1 MPRNILDD
9 IVRDKRDELRQR
21 QQATPLASLEARCRD
36 LPPARDFEEALRPRA
51 TGVRLIAEVKKA
63 SPSRGTLAPTLDPVA
78 LATTYAR
85 HGADAISVLTDEKY
99 FHGHLDLL
107 DAIRGAVPVPLL
119 RKDFTLAEY
128 QLWESRAAGADAVL
142 LIVSILEASELRDLL
157 QAAKGVG
164 LAALVE
170 CHTVGE
176 LETAL
181 AVGAR
186 VVGIN
191 NRDLTTFNTRIE
203 TTLELL
209 PRIPPG
215 HIVVSESGFFT
226 GDQVKRVAVAGAHAV
241 LVGEALVTA
250 SDVPAKIREL
260 KDARTGGEM
269 GVRSQPAQ
277 TLGAVD
283 APSHSAPATGAV
295 DAPSHPGQTGGEM
308 GGASRP
314 PHCS

>member
-9 IVRDKRDELRQR
+9 IVRDKRDELRRR

-51 TGVRLIAEVKKA
+51 TGVGLIAEVKKA

-142 LIVSILEASELRDLL
+142 
-157 QAAKGVG
+157 
-164 LAALVE
+164 
-170 CHTVGE
+170 
-176 LETAL
+176 
-181 AVGAR
+181 
-186 VVGIN
+186 
-191 NRDLTTFNTRIE
+191 
-203 TTLELL
+203 
-209 PRIPPG
+209 
-215 HIVVSESGFFT
+215 
-226 GDQVKRVAVAGAHAV
+226 
-241 LVGEALVTA
+241 VGEALVTA

-260 KDARTGGEM
+260 RAVEAAGAVDASSHSAQTLGAVDASSHAARTGGGMGVPSQPALTLGAVDASSHAARTGGEM
-269 GVRSQPAQ
+269 GVPSRPAQ
-277 TLGAVD
+277 TLGVVD
-283 APSHSAPATGAV
+283 V
-295 DAPSHPGQTGGEM
+295 
-308 GGASRP
+308 
-314 PHCS
+314 

>member
-9 IVRDKRDELRQR
+9 IVRDKRDELRRR

-51 TGVRLIAEVKKA
+51 TGVGLIAEVKKA

-107 DAIRGAVPVPLL
+107 DAIRGAVSVPLL

-164 LAALVE
+164 AVAAGGARAGAGGAVE
-170 CHTVGE
+170 RAGHAGGAGGEVGVPRQ
-176 LETAL
+176 AAQ
-181 AVGAR
+181 AVGA
-186 VVGIN
+186 V
-191 NRDLTTFNTRIE
+191 
-203 TTLELL
+203 
-209 PRIPPG
+209 
-215 HIVVSESGFFT
+215 
-226 GDQVKRVAVAGAHAV
+226 
-241 LVGEALVTA
+241 
-250 SDVPAKIREL
+250 
-260 KDARTGGEM
+260 DAPSHSARAGGEM
-269 GVRSQPAQ
+269 GVPSQPAQ

-283 APSHSAPATGAV
+283 APSHSARA
-295 DAPSHPGQTGGEM
+295 GGEM